1 MKPYSIPILPKH
13 WDFHANENFLQTK
26 NLTFNTIRFQRFLI
40 FFFLFLQ
47 SGLSCLHISA
57 TLGHDQVVEILCK
70 NKADIN
76 QSITIDE
83 QPVTAYDLALTQ
95 EKTNV
100 CNILVK
106 YGYQINN

>member
-1 MKPYSIPILPKH
+1 MIVYLKK
-13 WDFHANENFLQTK
+13 
-26 NLTFNTIRFQRFLI
+26 
-40 FFFLFLQ
+40 Q

-57 TLGHDQVVEILCK
+57 TLGHDRVVEILCK

-76 QSITIDE
+76 QSIIIDD

-95 EKTNV
+95 EKANV

-106 YGYQINN
+106 YGYQIND

>member
-1 MKPYSIPILPKH
+1 MMIISI
-13 WDFHANENFLQTK
+13 F
-26 NLTFNTIRFQRFLI
+26 RFFS
-40 FFFLFLQ
+40 FK

-57 TLGHDQVVEILCK
+57 TLGHERVVEILCK

-76 QSITIDE
+76 QSIIIDD

-95 EKTNV
+95 EKIQV

-106 YGYQINN
+106 YGYQAISN